1 MHLGVLTEASCPV
14 DDFERL
20 IALQGFRDIFAETRL
35 LALHRSQSRAL
46 CSPVLWLSVHP
57 SHSRI
62 GVDLRTCLCRAF
74 YAFIQHI
81 IEADPSQSC
90 LTLFAL

>member
-1 MHLGVLTEASCPV
+1 MHSETLTEASCPV

-46 CSPVLWLSVHP
+46 CSPVL
-57 SHSRI
+57 
-62 GVDLRTCLCRAF
+62 
-74 YAFIQHI
+74 
-81 IEADPSQSC
+81 
-90 LTLFAL
+90 